1 MEDEGVE
8 VIQVSATDGDGSAR
22 SLDGVDP
29 PAHPPAAASAAKTP
43 RASPEKKVRA
53 ALGCFAIAALDV
65 PLLSCT
71 KATANPHGYNMTRP
85 LAAERTRITSQRSY
99 DPSFPLQLAVRSSSC
114 RTHAFGQS
122 QPLANAALNSLC

>member
-1 MEDEGVE
+1 VE

-29 PAHPPAAASAAKTP
+29 LAHPPAAASAAKTP

-53 ALGCFAIAALDV
+53 TLGCFAIAALDV

-71 KATANPHGYNMTRP
+71 ATANPHGYNMTP
-85 LAAERTRITSQRSY
+85 LAAERTRFTS
-99 DPSFPLQLAVRSSSC
+99 V
-114 RTHAFGQS
+114 
-122 QPLANAALNSLC
+122 